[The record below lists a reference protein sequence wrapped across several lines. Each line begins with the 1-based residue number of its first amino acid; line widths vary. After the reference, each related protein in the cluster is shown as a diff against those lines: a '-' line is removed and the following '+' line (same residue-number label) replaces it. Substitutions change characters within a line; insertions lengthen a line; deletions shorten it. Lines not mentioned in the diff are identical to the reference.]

1 MQIPPQGWSLYTK
14 NYLHLGLWTSLRVLH
29 SKPHS
34 NPQTYSQS
42 QCDVATSSSLR
53 NTRVVNRNIY
63 IYIIFSKKELSKR
76 KLKQHNKLKPRL
88 TKASKSNPRKKPKV
102 DQHYPQ
108 LHVCGKSVLKFN
120 PLKAREKTPSS
131 SHSSRLMS
139 NLAGLQRRKKPV
151 RTHAHTLRRNA
162 LSHPKLCKRNNAA
175 QSKPIALQANA
186 TFFISCA
193 SDPGIKVAKMGN
205 AFTLF

>member
-63 IYIIFSKKELSKR
+63 IYIYYIFKKGTLQTQTEAT
-76 KLKQHNKLKPRL
+76 QQV
-88 TKASKSNPRKKPKV
+88 KASSDKGIQKQSSQETKGGPTLSTTACVWEKCIEIQSIEGKGKDAFIKSQLKTDVQSCWTPAAQETCPYPCT
-102 DQHYPQ
+102 YPQ
-108 LHVCGKSVLKFN
+108 KECVV
-120 PLKAREKTPSS
+120 SS
-131 SHSSRLMS
+131 
-139 NLAGLQRRKKPV
+139 K
-151 RTHAHTLRRNA
+151 
-162 LSHPKLCKRNNAA
+162 
-175 QSKPIALQANA
+175 ALQKKQR
-186 TFFISCA
+186 S
-193 SDPGIKVAKMGN
+193 PK
-205 AFTLF
+205 